1 METEKALNQLAQ
13 DIKDARH
20 DVRLGF
26 KASADMILSE
36 ALRQIEQIKKEQL
49 PLDIQGS
56 YETGEEAGRS
66 QIKARHD
73 DDERLDH
80 AMSEARTSIGTFFDD
95 LRAIYGPK
103 EGSGPTHG

>member
-26 KASADMILSE
+26 AGSADMILSG

-49 PLDIQGS
+49 PFDVQGS

-66 QIKARHD
+66 QIRSRHD
-73 DDERLDH
+73 AEERLDA
-80 AMSEARTSIGTFFDD
+80 AMTEAQANIGTFFEG
-95 LRAIYGPK
+95 LRDIYSLK